1 MVKERGLDAFLKQQK
16 EKYTCPEC
24 GGIISIHD
32 AEEENLT
39 LLCDAVDIN
48 MTVDETESSVGSF
61 NVDILATETDTGR
74 KIVIENQLEDTNHDH
89 FGKTITYTAGKN
101 ADMIIWIVKK
111 AREEHR
117 LAVEWLNNHTDDDI
131 GFFLLEIELW
141 SINQSEPA
149 VKFNV
154 VEKPNDWAKEIK
166 KADNVMNATKKLK
179 LDYWTAFNEYA
190 FGDTGYAR
198 VFKKRKPST
207 DHWYTVSLGSSE
219 YHLSFLMNTQK
230 NILAVE
236 FGIADNKELFR
247 QLFEKKETIE
257 STAGVVLDWRELP
270 DRKMS
275 RILYE
280 TSVDCG
286 DQDKWTEQFEWIKE
300 YSVKIAKAFKVY
312 L

>member
-1 MVKERGLDAFLKQQK
+1 MQLGKLEKINDLRKIWPHEALDFTPWL
-16 EKYTCPEC
+16 
-24 GGIISIHD
+24 
-32 AEEENLT
+32 AEDENLS
-39 LLCDAVDIN
+39 LLCDAVGID

-61 NVDILATETDTGR
+61 NVDILATETDTGK

-89 FGKTITYTAGKN
+89 LGKTITYAAGKN
-101 ADMIIWIVKK
+101 ANIIIWIVRK

-117 LAVEWLNNHTDDDI
+117 LAVEWLNSHTDDDI

-141 SINQSEPA
+141 SINQSAPA

-154 VEKPNDWAKEIK
+154 VERPNDWAKEIK
-166 KADNVMNATKKLK
+166 KADSTMNTTKKLK

-190 FGDTGYAR
+190 FEDKAYAKA
-198 VFKKRKPST
+198 FKRRKSST

-219 YHLSFLMNTQK
+219 YHMSFLMNTQK

-236 FGIADNKELFR
+236 FAIADNKELFQ
-247 QLFEKKETIE
+247 QLYKKKQEIETA
-257 STAGVVLDWRELP
+257 AGITLDWRELP

-275 RILYE
+275 RVLYE
-280 TSVDCG
+280 TDVDFS
-286 DQDKWTEQFEWIKE
+286 DRDKWSDQFEWIKK
-300 YSVKIAKAFKVY
+300 YSVKIAEAFRQF

>member
-1 MVKERGLDAFLKQQK
+1 MQLGKLEKIDDLRKIWPHEALDFTPWL
-16 EKYTCPEC
+16 
-24 GGIISIHD
+24 
-32 AEEENLT
+32 AEEENLA
-39 LLCDAVDIN
+39 LLCDAVDID

-61 NVDILATETDTGR
+61 NVDILATEIDTGR

-89 FGKTITYTAGKN
+89 LGKTITYAAGKN
-101 ADMIIWIVKK
+101 ANMIIWIVKK

-207 DHWYTVSLGSSE
+207 DHWYTVSLGPSE

-280 TSVDCG
+280 TAVDFG
-286 DQDKWTEQFEWIKE
+286 DQDKWSEQFEWIKE
-300 YSVKIAKAFKVY
+300 YSVKITNAFKEY

>member
-1 MVKERGLDAFLKQQK
+1 MQLGKLEKIDDLRKIWPHEALDFTPWL
-16 EKYTCPEC
+16 
-24 GGIISIHD
+24 
-32 AEEENLT
+32 AEEENLA
-39 LLCDAVDIN
+39 LLCDAVDID

-61 NVDILATETDTGR
+61 NVDILATEIDTGR

-89 FGKTITYTAGKN
+89 LGKTITYAAGKN
-101 ADMIIWIVKK
+101 ANMIIWIVKK

-131 GFFLLEIELW
+131 GFFLLKIELW

-236 FGIADNKELFR
+236 FGIAGNKELFR

-280 TSVDCG
+280 TTVDFG
-286 DQDKWTEQFEWIKE
+286 DQDKWAEQFEWIKE
-300 YSVKIAKAFKVY
+300 YSVKIAKAFKEY

>member
-1 MVKERGLDAFLKQQK
+1 MQLGKLERINDLRKIWPHEALDFTPWL
-16 EKYTCPEC
+16 
-24 GGIISIHD
+24 
-32 AEEENLT
+32 AEEENLS
-39 LLCDAVDIN
+39 LLCDAVGID

-61 NVDILATETDTGR
+61 NVDILATETDTGK

-89 FGKTITYTAGKN
+89 LGKTITYAAGKN
-101 ADMIIWIVKK
+101 ANIIIWIVKK

-141 SINQSEPA
+141 SINQSAPA

-154 VEKPNDWAKEIK
+154 VERPNDWAKEIK
-166 KADNVMNATKKLK
+166 KADSTMNATKKLK
-179 LDYWTAFNEYA
+179 LEYWTEFNEYA
-190 FGDTGYAR
+190 FEDAGFAR
-198 VFKKRKPST
+198 MFKKRKPST

-219 YHLSFLMNTQK
+219 YHMSFLMNTQK

-236 FGIADNKELFR
+236 FAITDNKDLYK
-247 QLFEKKETIE
+247 LLYEKKDAIE
-257 STAGVVLDWRELP
+257 AAAEAQLDWRELP

-280 TSVDCG
+280 TGVDFSNK
-286 DQDKWTEQFEWIKE
+286 DEWKEQFDWIKE
-300 YSVKIAKAFKVY
+300 YSVKIAKAFKKH

>member
-1 MVKERGLDAFLKQQK
+1 MQLGKLEKIDDLRKIWPHEALDFTPWL
-16 EKYTCPEC
+16 
-24 GGIISIHD
+24 
-32 AEEENLT
+32 AEDENLS
-39 LLCDAVDIN
+39 LLCDAVGID

-61 NVDILATETDTGR
+61 NVDILATETDTGK

-89 FGKTITYTAGKN
+89 LGKTITYAAGKIAN
-101 ADMIIWIVKK
+101 IIIWIVRK

-117 LAVEWLNNHTDDDI
+117 LAVEWLNSHTDDDI

-141 SINQSEPA
+141 SINQSAPA

-154 VEKPNDWAKEIK
+154 VERPNDWAKEIK
-166 KADNVMNATKKLK
+166 KADSTMNTTKKLK

-190 FGDTGYAR
+190 FEDKVYAKA
-198 VFKKRKPST
+198 FKRRKPST

-219 YHLSFLMNTQK
+219 YHMSFLMNTQK

-236 FGIADNKELFR
+236 FAIADNKELFQ
-247 QLFEKKETIE
+247 QLYEKKQEIETA
-257 STAGVVLDWRELP
+257 AGITLDWRELP

-275 RILYE
+275 RVLYE
-280 TSVDCG
+280 TDVDFS
-286 DQDKWTEQFEWIKE
+286 DREKWAEQFEWIKK
-300 YSVKIAKAFKVY
+300 YSVKIAGAFRQF

>member
-1 MVKERGLDAFLKQQK
+1 MQLGKLERIDDLRKIWPHEALDFTPWL
-16 EKYTCPEC
+16 
-24 GGIISIHD
+24 
-32 AEEENLT
+32 AEEENLA
-39 LLCDAVDIN
+39 LLCDAVGID

-61 NVDILATETDTGR
+61 NVDILATETDTGK

-89 FGKTITYTAGKN
+89 LGKTITYAAGKN
-101 ADMIIWIVKK
+101 ANIIIWIVKK

-141 SINQSEPA
+141 SINQSAPA

-154 VEKPNDWAKEIK
+154 VERPNDWAKEIK
-166 KADNVMNATKKLK
+166 KADSTMNATKKLK
-179 LDYWTAFNEYA
+179 LEYWTEFNAYA
-190 FGDTGYAR
+190 FEDAGFAR
-198 VFKKRKPST
+198 MFKKRKPST
-207 DHWYTVSLGSSE
+207 DHWYSVSLGSSE
-219 YHLSFLMNTQK
+219 YYMSFLMNTQK

-236 FGIADNKELFR
+236 FAITDNKDLYKM
-247 QLFEKKETIE
+247 LYDKKEAIE
-257 STAGVVLDWRELP
+257 SVAGVQLDWRELP

-280 TSVDCG
+280 TNVDFSNR
-286 DQDKWTEQFEWIKE
+286 DKWEEQFDWIKE
-300 YSVKIAKAFKVY
+300 HSVKIARGFKMY